1 MRVDSTLGPSNTA
14 SGAFSLTWMTRAK
27 SEVKDFKGVSLMG
40 HHHMQQSFM
49 DFLGVIGS
57 FITSNNISALATVV
71 IAAFTIT
78 LWVATSRQA
87 ELTREALIANKRAF
101 VYATN
106 IFSAFSY
113 DNTNKMYNWRFRPV
127 LRNNGDT
134 PTKNLTMF
142 VTCEVRNSE
151 IPIGYPFTHDSQQ
164 VAHGTIG
171 PRFELYGGLTPPPQA
186 AAITPQDIIDAQ
198 AERKFIYVWGWV
210 KYYDVFPRH
219 HSTLLDIVGGL
230 ILLVTH

>member
-1 MRVDSTLGPSNTA
+1 
-14 SGAFSLTWMTRAK
+14 
-27 SEVKDFKGVSLMG
+27 
-40 HHHMQQSFM
+40 MQQSFM
-49 DFLGVIGS
+49 DFLGVIVS

-106 IFSAFSY
+106 IFQAF
-113 DNTNKMYNWRFRPV
+113 DQDKTTGLYNWRFRPI
-127 LRNNGDT
+127 LRNSGDT
-134 PTKNLTMF
+134 PTKDMTMF

-151 IPIGYPFTHDSQQ
+151 IPIGYPFTHNLQQ
-164 VAHGTIG
+164 VARGTIA
-171 PRFELYGGLTPPPQA
+171 PRIDLHGGVAPLPPA

-198 AERKFIYVWGWV
+198 AGRKFIYVWGWI
-210 KYYDVFPRH
+210 KYSDVFPKTPQHITRYCWRVDPIGDPLTFVPNTVGQPPTPGTLSFNTIQ
-219 HSTLLDIVGGL
+219 HSEGNCIDEECG
-230 ILLVTH
+230 